1 MKRLLVVVF
10 AMFGAW
16 GLTVWPVVAAP
27 SDDVI
32 RANCQSVQ
40 SILNQIEKT
49 DAALRINRGRV
60 YNEIL
65 DLFYAMN
72 ARLAANK
79 VSAPKLVSITSDFDQ
94 ILTQFRDNYNEYDDA
109 LNDLIKSK
117 CQDAPGEFYGNL
129 DYVRTLRS
137 GLNDNIQQLD
147 QLLNDYQNEFND
159 NVRGEID
166 G

>member
-10 AMFGAW
+10 VMFGAW

-117 CQDAPGEFYGNL
+117 CQDAPGEFYSNV
-129 DYVRTLRS
+129 DHVRTLRS

-147 QLLNDYQNEFND
+147 QLLNDYQNEFNN

>member
-16 GLTVWPVVAAP
+16 GLTVGRLLPLRQTMSFGQTVNQCNQFF
-27 SDDVI
+27 I
-32 RANCQSVQ
+32 
-40 SILNQIEKT
+40 QIEKT

-117 CQDAPGEFYGNL
+117 CQDAPGEFYSNL
-129 DYVRTLRS
+129 DHVRTLRS

-147 QLLNDYQNEFND
+147 QLLNDYQNEFNN

>member
-1 MKRLLVVVF
+1 M
-10 AMFGAW
+10 
-16 GLTVWPVVAAP
+16 
-27 SDDVI
+27 S
-32 RANCQSVQ
+32 N
-40 SILNQIEKT
+40 E
-49 DAALRINRGRV
+49 
-60 YNEIL
+60 EIL
-65 DLFYAMN
+65 KHL
-72 ARLAANK
+72 
-79 VSAPKLVSITSDFDQ
+79 
-94 ILTQFRDNYNEYDDA
+94 DA
-109 LNDLIKSK
+109 CVWEKERVTLIKSK

>member
-10 AMFGAW
+10 VMFGAW

-117 CQDAPGEFYGNL
+117 CQDAPGEFYSNL
-129 DYVRTLRS
+129 DHVRTLRS

-147 QLLNDYQNEFND
+147 QLLNDYQNEFNN

>member
-94 ILTQFRDNYNEYDDA
+94 VLTQFRDNYNEYDDA

-117 CQDAPGEFYGNL
+117 CQDAPGEFYSNL
-129 DYVRTLRS
+129 DHVRTLRS

-147 QLLNDYQNEFND
+147 QLLNDYQNEFNN

>member
-16 GLTVWPVVAAP
+16 GLTVWPVAAAP

-117 CQDAPGEFYGNL
+117 CQDAPGEFYSNL
-129 DYVRTLRS
+129 DHVRTLRS

-147 QLLNDYQNEFND
+147 QLLNDYQNEFNN

>member
-1 MKRLLVVVF
+1 MKRLLVVAF

-16 GLTVWPVVAAP
+16 GLTVWPAVAAP

-129 DYVRTLRS
+129 DHVRTLRS
-137 GLNDNIQQLD
+137 GLNDKIQQLD